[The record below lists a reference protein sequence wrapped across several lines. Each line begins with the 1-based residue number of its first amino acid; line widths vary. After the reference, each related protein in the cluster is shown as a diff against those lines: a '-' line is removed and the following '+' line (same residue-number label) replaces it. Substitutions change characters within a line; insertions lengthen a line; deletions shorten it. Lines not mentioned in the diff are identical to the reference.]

1 MQPNGLRG
9 RHLHQHDGADKL
21 QGLFDDFGYERNVR
35 RMHDDRH
42 VYEGNMQRRLLCERN
57 DVQTV
62 RSRVLLHRRGKK
74 PLPRRRVSGPDGS
87 VDVQAVLGGTL
98 RGERFETAR
107 GMHLLRGGDLRG
119 ERRGDRLFE
128 LSVRDFREQLVQHG
142 LHPLH
147 RPERADVWE
156 KRTVCGGNELFGLQR
171 VHGRMHGRYMSVRHG
186 EGIGTLLRGVRRDVR
201 HVLFLHDVVLHQL
214 PERILSESGRVLL
227 V

>member
-1 MQPNGLRG
+1 M
-9 RHLHQHDGADKL
+9 
-21 QGLFDDFGYERNVR
+21 
-35 RMHDDRH
+35 
-42 VYEGNMQRRLLCERN
+42 
-57 DVQTV
+57 
-62 RSRVLLHRRGKK
+62 RSRVLLHGRGKIS
-74 PLPRRRVSGPDGS
+74 LPRRRVSGPDGS
-87 VDVQAVLGGTL
+87 DDVQAVLGGTL
-98 RGERFETAR
+98 RGERFETAH
-107 GMHLLRGGDLRG
+107 GMHLLRGGKVRG

-201 HVLFLHDVVLHQL
+201 HLLNLHDVVLHQL
-214 PERILSESGRVLL
+214 SERILSESGRVLL
-227 V
+227 VRPVLGSQRHALRPVHGLSAGNAAERRRDDLRPRALYVHGILRQLSGRIRGVEGGGL